1 MKYYEAI
8 SNAIMRIEN
17 EVKRPVKLECNIRE
31 KIVKVYVFLEGRW
44 TLMEEI
50 LDFDN
55 VSFMEIQ
62 TFILGSIENA
72 EDD

>member
-31 KIVKVYVFLEGRW
+31 KIVKVYVLLEGRW

>member
-31 KIVKVYVFLEGRW
+31 KIVKVYVLLEGRW
-44 TLMEEI
+44 TLMGEI

>member
-31 KIVKVYVFLEGRW
+31 KSVKVYVLLEGRW